1 MNKEEINKMAMDL
14 IKVNPECTYR
24 LWDSENKR
32 TLIATGANLAEYP
45 EEVAIL
51 CVEENQ
57 QICLSS
63 SELMQP
69 ESKIYFQSKVK
80 KRFNTKE
87 ALETMNRHIEDLKEL
102 IGQMEI
108 FEELKGLNYEKNN
121 NTN

>member
-1 MNKEEINKMAMDL
+1 MKKEEINKMAMDL
-14 IKVNPECTYR
+14 IKVNPEYTYR
-24 LWDSENKR
+24 FWDSENNR

-69 ESKIYFQSKVK
+69 ESKIYFQSKIK
-80 KRFNTKE
+80 KAFNAKE
-87 ALETMNRHIEDLKEL
+87 ALENLNKHIEDLKEL
-102 IGQMEI
+102 IRQMEM
-108 FEELKGLNYEKNN
+108 FEKLKEIHEKDH

>member
-1 MNKEEINKMAMDL
+1 MKKEEINKMAMDL
-14 IKVNPECTYR
+14 VKVDPEYTYR
-24 LWDSENKR
+24 FWDSTNKR

-45 EEVAIL
+45 EEVVIL

-87 ALETMNRHIEDLKEL
+87 ALETMNKHVEELKKL
-102 IGQMEI
+102 IGQMEM
-108 FEELKGLNYEKNN
+108 FEKLKKIHEKNN

>member
-1 MNKEEINKMAMDL
+1 MKKEEINEMAMDL
-14 IKVNPECTYR
+14 IKVNPEYTYR

-32 TLIATGANLAEYP
+32 ILIATGANLAEYP

-51 CVEENQ
+51 CVEEDQ

-87 ALETMNRHIEDLKEL
+87 ALDVMNKHIEDLKEL
-102 IGQMEI
+102 IRQMEML
-108 FEELKGLNYEKNN
+108 EKLKEIYEKNN

>member
-1 MNKEEINKMAMDL
+1 MNKEEINEMAMDL
-14 IKVNPECTYR
+14 IKVNPEYTYR

-51 CVEENQ
+51 CVKENQ

-63 SELMQP
+63 SDLTKP
-69 ESKIYFQSKVK
+69 ESKIYFYSKAK

-87 ALETMNRHIEDLKEL
+87 VLEKINKHIEDLKEL
-102 IGQMEI
+102 IKQMEML
-108 FEELKGLNYEKNN
+108 EKLKEIYEKNN
-121 NTN
+121 TTN

>member
-1 MNKEEINKMAMDL
+1 MKKEEINEMAMDL
-14 IKVNPECTYR
+14 IKVNPEYTYR
-24 LWDSENKR
+24 LWDSKNKR

-51 CVEENQ
+51 CVEEDQ

-63 SELMQP
+63 SELMHP
-69 ESKIYFQSKVK
+69 ESKIYFYSKAK

-87 ALETMNRHIEDLKEL
+87 ALETMNKHIEDLKEL
-102 IGQMEI
+102 IRQMEN
-108 FEELKGLNYEKNN
+108 FEQLKEIHEKNN

>member
-1 MNKEEINKMAMDL
+1 MKKEEINEMAMDL
-14 IKVNPECTYR
+14 IKVNPEYTYR

-32 TLIATGANLAEYP
+32 ILIATGANLAEYP

-69 ESKIYFQSKVK
+69 ESKIYFQSKIK
-80 KRFNTKE
+80 KAFNAKE
-87 ALETMNRHIEDLKEL
+87 ALDVMNKHIEDLKEL
-102 IGQMEI
+102 IRQMEM
-108 FEELKGLNYEKNN
+108 FEQLKELNL
-121 NTN
+121 

>member
-1 MNKEEINKMAMDL
+1 MNKEEIKEMAMDL
-14 IKVNPECTYR
+14 IKVNPEYTYR

-63 SELMQP
+63 SELMHP
-69 ESKIYFQSKVK
+69 ESKIYFYSKAK

-87 ALETMNRHIEDLKEL
+87 VLEKINKHIEDLKEL
-102 IGQMEI
+102 IKQMEML
-108 FEELKGLNYEKNN
+108 EKLKEIYEKNN
-121 NTN
+121 TTN